1 MARNTCVRKA
11 EGLPDLARFGSPSK
25 PSGCTPAQP
34 WTLVSALR
42 ADDKIHGTPECGHGG
57 DFRHG
62 APMTHFPD
70 YQFRRDVVRLH
81 SLGPRALAEFLAE
94 LGADT
99 FRMTDIERRLSRYA
113 GMDPAAV
120 RVVGGDRF
128 PARPALRLVGGRRH
142 G

>member
-1 MARNTCVRKA
+1 
-11 EGLPDLARFGSPSK
+11 
-25 PSGCTPAQP
+25 
-34 WTLVSALR
+34 
-42 ADDKIHGTPECGHGG
+42 
-57 DFRHG
+57 
-62 APMTHFPD
+62 MTHFPD